1 MHQVFTTENQRYQ
14 NIKLKTEHA
23 CKERSSKANERSLM
37 TAAINKA
44 MAKIVAGNRNE
55 AMRKPVTKKLEV
67 ALLGML
73 THKLWSCL
81 TSNFLFSFIFFV
93 LLAPFLQ
100 NLTYSLLQNFFFS
113 HFLTP
118 PRKVFPPKKLQF
130 LFKFSFCP
138 FGNPKLPIFLGII
151 FISFFSHAV
160 HRFPCS
166 PSFSSFPILSLFFL
180 CLSIA
185 STF

>member
-1 MHQVFTTENQRYQ
+1 MKQCENQLQ
-14 NIKLKTEHA
+14 
-23 CKERSSKANERSLM
+23 RSLRWLYLECSL
-37 TAAINKA
+37 INSR
-44 MAKIVAGNRNE
+44 V
-55 AMRKPVTKKLEV
+55 VSL
-67 ALLGML
+67 
-73 THKLWSCL
+73 L
-81 TSNFLFSFIFFV
+81 TSFSPSFFFV